1 MLQYEWAGI
10 IQQPK
15 LPGDIER
22 DLASAQIDY
31 NGALSEFIME
41 MTEEV
46 MGMVCGIIP
55 DESWLQDCFL
65 KSWSRSGS
73 HRFFVSYMVHR
84 QCVRCP
90 TCLMDLQAVFSLL
103 LSCTCGGL
111 KPSTLG
117 SERWN
122 CLTILQ
128 S

>member
-1 MLQYEWAGI
+1 MGGDYATA
-10 IQQPK
+10 K

-65 KSWSRSGS
+65 TSWSRSRS
-73 HRFFVSYMVHR
+73 HSFFVSHMLHR

-90 TCLMDLQAVFSLL
+90 TCLVDLQAVVSLL
-103 LSCTCGGL
+103 LSCTYGGL
-111 KPSTLG
+111 KPSTWVLRG
-117 SERWN
+117 G
-122 CLTILQ
+122 IA
-128 S
+128 